1 MPFGTI
7 STKCYQNNINCI
19 SYNHPYTLTNKQA
32 YLSANTYP
40 GVFKDADKFLY
51 ELEKKIKEI

>member
-7 STKCYQNNINCI
+7 SSQCYQNNVKCI
-19 SYNHPYTLTNKQA
+19 TYNRPFFLSSKQA
-32 YLSANTYP
+32 YLKANTYP

-51 ELEKKIKEI
+51 ELENKIKEF